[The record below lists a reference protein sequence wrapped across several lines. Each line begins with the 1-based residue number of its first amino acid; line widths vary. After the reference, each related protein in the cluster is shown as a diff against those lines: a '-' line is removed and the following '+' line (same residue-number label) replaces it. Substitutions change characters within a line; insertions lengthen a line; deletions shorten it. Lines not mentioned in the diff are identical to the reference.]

1 MNILI
6 IDDEAGL
13 RSGLAKRLRIEGYT
27 VYEASCQQETMQL
40 LRQQKIHIALLDL
53 RLAGEDG
60 HQLLHS
66 IKHAEPETSII
77 IVTGYGT
84 IQSAVECMKSGAANY
99 LTKPIDQDMLLTA
112 LDRETQTIN
121 LQSQNAGLRQSLDDM
136 VEMDK
141 LITPS
146 KRLPSHVDEIISKVK
161 DLNVNTLISGETGT
175 GKEVTAKRIHFSGLY
190 RDSPFI
196 SINCSALNDNLIE
209 SELFGHEKGAFTG
222 ASARKP
228 GRFEIAGDGTLFLDE
243 IGDMSLTMQSKL
255 LRVLEERSFERVG
268 GTQKLNSNCRIIAA
282 TNKNLKK
289 EVEQQS
295 FRSDLYYRLNVVQ
308 IHLPPLRERTEEI
321 PYLVEYFIEESNR
334 EYNKH
339 IKTISSALLDKIMEY
354 PWPGNIRQLKNVITN
369 AVLLSDG
376 DTITTL
382 NIPDFERSCDET
394 ETTSSF
400 VDLKTYVNQH
410 TDRVERELLARVLAE
425 EERNI
430 STAALRLGIS
440 RKTLYKKIESHG
452 L

>member
-13 RSGLAKRLRIEGYT
+13 RRGLAKRLLIEGYT
-27 VYEASCQQETMQL
+27 VYEAAGYRETMQV
-40 LRQQKIHIALLDL
+40 LREQKIHIALLDL

-60 HQLLHS
+60 HQLLRS
-66 IKHAEPETSII
+66 IKRTEPDTSII
-77 IVTGYGT
+77 IITGYGT
-84 IQSAVECMKSGAANY
+84 IQSAVECIKSGASNY
-99 LTKPIDQDMLLTA
+99 LSKPIDQDMLLTA
-112 LDRETQTIN
+112 LNREIQTIN

-136 VEMDK
+136 VERDK
-141 LITPS
+141 LVTSS
-146 KRLPSHVDEIISKVK
+146 KRLPSHIDDIILKVK

-190 RDSPFI
+190 RDRPFI

-222 ASARKP
+222 AAVRKL
-228 GRFEIAGDGTLFLDE
+228 GRFEIAADGTLFLDE

-255 LRVLEERSFERVG
+255 LRVLEERTFESVG
-268 GTQKLNSNCRIIAA
+268 GTQKIKTNCRIIAA
-282 TNKNLKK
+282 SNKNLKR
-289 EVEQQS
+289 EVEEQR

-321 PYLVEYFIEESNR
+321 PYLVDYFIEEANHQ
-334 EYNKH
+334 YNKS
-339 IKTISSALLDKIMEY
+339 IKTISSALLQKIMNY
-354 PWPGNIRQLKNVITN
+354 SWPGNIRQLKNVITN

-376 DTITTL
+376 DTFNAL
-382 NIPDFERSCDET
+382 NIPDFERNCDEN
-394 ETTSSF
+394 EAPNSF

-410 TDRVERELLARVLAE
+410 TEQVERELLSRVLQE

-440 RKTLYKKIESHG
+440 RKTLYKKIESYG

>member
-13 RSGLAKRLRIEGYT
+13 RRGLAKRLLIEGYT
-27 VYEASCQQETMQL
+27 VYEAADYREKMQVH
-40 LRQQKIHIALLDL
+40 REQKIHIALLDL

-60 HQLLHS
+60 HQLLRS
-66 IKHAEPETSII
+66 IKRTEPDTSII
-77 IVTGYGT
+77 IITGYGT
-84 IQSAVECMKSGAANY
+84 IQSAVECIKSGASNY
-99 LTKPIDQDMLLTA
+99 LSKPIDQDMLLTA
-112 LDRETQTIN
+112 LNREIQTIN

-136 VEMDK
+136 VERDK
-141 LITPS
+141 LVTSS
-146 KRLPSHVDEIISKVK
+146 KRLPSHIDDIILKVK

-190 RDSPFI
+190 RDRPFI

-222 ASARKP
+222 AAVRKL
-228 GRFEIAGDGTLFLDE
+228 GRFEIAADGTLFLDE

-255 LRVLEERSFERVG
+255 LRVLEERTFESVG
-268 GTQKLNSNCRIIAA
+268 GTQKIKTNCRIIAA
-282 TNKNLKK
+282 SNKNLKR
-289 EVEQQS
+289 EVEEQR

-321 PYLVEYFIEESNR
+321 PYLVDYFIEEANHQ
-334 EYNKH
+334 YNKS
-339 IKTISSALLDKIMEY
+339 IKTISSALLQKIMNY
-354 PWPGNIRQLKNVITN
+354 SWPGNIRQLKNVITN

-376 DTITTL
+376 DTFNAL
-382 NIPDFERSCDET
+382 NIPDFERNCDEN
-394 ETTSSF
+394 EAPNSF

-410 TDRVERELLARVLAE
+410 TEQVERELLSRVLQE

-440 RKTLYKKIESHG
+440 RKTLYKKIESYG

>member
-13 RSGLAKRLRIEGYT
+13 RRGLAKRLLIEGYT
-27 VYEASCQQETMQL
+27 VYEAADYREKMQVH
-40 LRQQKIHIALLDL
+40 REQKIHIALLDL

-60 HQLLHS
+60 HQLLRS
-66 IKHAEPETSII
+66 IKRTEPDTSII
-77 IVTGYGT
+77 IINGYGT
-84 IQSAVECMKSGAANY
+84 IQSAVECIKSGASNY
-99 LTKPIDQDMLLTA
+99 LSKPIDQDRLLTA
-112 LDRETQTIN
+112 LNREIQTIN
-121 LQSQNAGLRQSLDDM
+121 LQSRNAGLRQSLDDM
-136 VEMDK
+136 VERDK
-141 LITPS
+141 LVPSS
-146 KRLPSHVDEIISKVK
+146 KRLPSHIDDIILKVK

-190 RDSPFI
+190 RDRPFI

-222 ASARKP
+222 AAVRKL
-228 GRFEIAGDGTLFLDE
+228 GRFEIAADGTLFLDE

-255 LRVLEERSFERVG
+255 LRVLEERTFESVG
-268 GTQKLNSNCRIIAA
+268 GTQKIKTNCRIIAA
-282 TNKNLKK
+282 SNKNLKR
-289 EVEQQS
+289 EVEEQR

-321 PYLVEYFIEESNR
+321 PYLVDYFIEEANHQ
-334 EYNKH
+334 YNKS
-339 IKTISSALLDKIMEY
+339 IKTISSALLQKIMNY
-354 PWPGNIRQLKNVITN
+354 SWPGNIRQLKNVITN

-376 DTITTL
+376 DTFNAL
-382 NIPDFERSCDET
+382 NIPDFERNCDEN
-394 ETTSSF
+394 EAQNSF

-410 TDRVERELLARVLAE
+410 TEQVERELLSRVLQE

-440 RKTLYKKIESHG
+440 RKTLYKKIESYG

>member
-13 RSGLAKRLRIEGYT
+13 RRGLAKRLLIEGYT
-27 VYEASCQQETMQL
+27 VYEAADYKGTMQVL
-40 LRQQKIHIALLDL
+40 SKQKIHIALLDL

-60 HQLLHS
+60 HQLLRS
-66 IKHAEPETSII
+66 IKRTEPDTSII
-77 IVTGYGT
+77 IITGYGT
-84 IQSAVECMKSGAANY
+84 IQSAVECIKSGASNY

-112 LDRETQTIN
+112 LNREIQTIN

-136 VEMDK
+136 VERDK
-141 LITPS
+141 LVTSS
-146 KRLPSHVDEIISKVK
+146 KRLPTHIDDIILKVK

-175 GKEVTAKRIHFSGLY
+175 GKEVTARRIHFSGLY
-190 RDSPFI
+190 CDRPFI

-222 ASARKP
+222 AAGRKL
-228 GRFEIAGDGTLFLDE
+228 GRFEIAADGTLFLDE

-255 LRVLEERSFERVG
+255 LRVLEERTFERVG
-268 GTQKLNSNCRIIAA
+268 GTQKIKTNCRIIAA
-282 TNKNLKK
+282 TNKDLKK
-289 EVEQQS
+289 EVEEQH

-308 IHLPPLRERTEEI
+308 IHLPPLRERTDEI
-321 PYLVEYFIEESNR
+321 PYLVDYFIEEANR
-334 EYNKH
+334 QYNKS
-339 IKTISSALLDKIMEY
+339 IKTISSALLQKIMNY
-354 PWPGNIRQLKNVITN
+354 SWPGNIRQLKNVITN

-376 DTITTL
+376 DTFNAL
-382 NIPDFERSCDET
+382 NIPDFERSCDEN
-394 ETTSSF
+394 EAPNSF
-400 VDLKTYVNQH
+400 IDLKTYVNQH
-410 TDRVERELLARVLAE
+410 TERVERELLSRVLQE

-440 RKTLYKKIESHG
+440 RKTLYKKIESYG